1 MAARFGDMLLE
12 QRRRMGLSIQQVA
25 NTIKIRPQIIEFFET
40 GNFASMPPRGYAQ
53 GMISSYARF
62 LGLNPREVVN
72 AYFDD
77 LMAYERETSQQGG
90 RFQDAAGYVNSR
102 SSVDNGRFLM
112 VQGGRSTRYGQ
123 RPQQAGY
130 ITETGSGEE
139 IRLQRD
145 RFRSTP
151 MPEDRA
157 LPAARGVAR
166 DPRAG
171 YGDGGY
177 SDRGY
182 RGASSGRPRGG
193 YADADTTQVTPRL
206 RSQSQT
212 FSQRSSVP
220 RSGQRNYQG
229 RGELAPRSGQRNMQ
243 RQGSYRGR
251 SDNNRGRM
259 PQGAGRGGSN
269 RGRGGGRAPQNNG
282 LDPRIVYAGI
292 GAVALLLIVLIVVL
306 LRGCGSSAPESTP
319 ETPAATKT
327 TTKKSS
333 KKTESVDE
341 DTDESADE
349 STDSDA
355 AKTTA
360 KKEENEVTKV
370 KISVAKGKTAWIE
383 VKVDGKSVYGAQA
396 TGPFE
401 QEYTPESSIEIT
413 TSKPS
418 DVTVTKN
425 GEKVRYDTKTSGVAR
440 VTITVPKK
448 ETTESKDG
456 ESSDGTDGTE
466 STDGTDRTDGTD
478 AQSTDGTD
486 TATDGQTTPYSDD
499 YSYDSY

>member
-139 IRLQRD
+139 IRSQRD

-182 RGASSGRPRGG
+182 RGVSSGRPRGG

-206 RSQSQT
+206 RSQSRPY
-212 FSQRSSVP
+212 SQRSSAP

-259 PQGAGRGGSN
+259 PQGTGRGGSN
-269 RGRGGGRAPQNNG
+269 RGRGGGRAPQNNS

-319 ETPAATKT
+319 ETPVATKT

-341 DTDESADE
+341 DTDETTDE

-466 STDGTDRTDGTD
+466 STDGTDETD
-478 AQSTDGTD
+478 ARSTDGID

>member
-62 LGLNPREVVN
+62 LGLNSREVVN

-139 IRLQRD
+139 IRSQRD

-182 RGASSGRPRGG
+182 RGASAGRSRGG

-206 RSQSQT
+206 RSQSRPY
-212 FSQRSSVP
+212 SQRSSAP

-259 PQGAGRGGSN
+259 PQGTGRGGSN
-269 RGRGGGRAPQNNG
+269 RGRGGGRAPQNNS

-319 ETPAATKT
+319 ETPVATKT

-341 DTDESADE
+341 DTDETTDE

-466 STDGTDRTDGTD
+466 STDGTDETD
-478 AQSTDGTD
+478 ARSTDGTD

>member
-139 IRLQRD
+139 IRSQRD

-182 RGASSGRPRGG
+182 RGVSSGRPRGG

-206 RSQSQT
+206 RSQSRPY
-212 FSQRSSVP
+212 SQRSSAP

-259 PQGAGRGGSN
+259 PQGTGRGGSN
-269 RGRGGGRAPQNNG
+269 RGRGGGRAPQNNS

-319 ETPAATKT
+319 ETPVATKT

-341 DTDESADE
+341 
-349 STDSDA
+349 DA

-466 STDGTDRTDGTD
+466 STDGTDETD
-478 AQSTDGTD
+478 ARSTDGTD

>member
-139 IRLQRD
+139 IRSQRD

-182 RGASSGRPRGG
+182 RGVSSGRPRGG

-206 RSQSQT
+206 RSQSRPY
-212 FSQRSSVP
+212 SQRSSAP

-259 PQGAGRGGSN
+259 PQGTGRGGSN
-269 RGRGGGRAPQNNG
+269 RGRGGGRAPQNNS

-319 ETPAATKT
+319 ETPVATKT

-341 DTDESADE
+341 D
-349 STDSDA
+349 TDSDA

-466 STDGTDRTDGTD
+466 STDGTDETD
-478 AQSTDGTD
+478 ARSTDGTD

>member
-77 LMAYERETSQQGG
+77 LMAYERETSQRGG

-139 IRLQRD
+139 IRSQRD

-177 SDRGY
+177 SDRGH
-182 RGASSGRPRGG
+182 RGISTGRSRSG

-206 RSQSQT
+206 RSQPQPYG
-212 FSQRSSVP
+212 QRSSAP
-220 RSGQRNYQG
+220 RAGQRGYQG
-229 RGELAPRSGQRNMQ
+229 RGELAPRSGQCSL
-243 RQGSYRGR
+243 QGQGGYRGR
-251 SDNNRGRM
+251 SDSNRGRM
-259 PQGAGRGGSN
+259 PQGGGRSSSSRGRGGS
-269 RGRGGGRAPQNNG
+269 RTPQNNIKP
-282 LDPRIVYAGI
+282 LV
-292 GAVALLLIVLIVVL
+292 LLII
-306 LRGCGSSAPESTP
+306 
-319 ETPAATKT
+319 
-327 TTKKSS
+327 
-333 KKTESVDE
+333 
-341 DTDESADE
+341 
-349 STDSDA
+349 
-355 AKTTA
+355 
-360 KKEENEVTKV
+360 
-370 KISVAKGKTAWIE
+370 
-383 VKVDGKSVYGAQA
+383 
-396 TGPFE
+396 
-401 QEYTPESSIEIT
+401 
-413 TSKPS
+413 
-418 DVTVTKN
+418 
-425 GEKVRYDTKTSGVAR
+425 
-440 VTITVPKK
+440 
-448 ETTESKDG
+448 
-456 ESSDGTDGTE
+456 
-466 STDGTDRTDGTD
+466 
-478 AQSTDGTD
+478 
-486 TATDGQTTPYSDD
+486 
-499 YSYDSY
+499 

>member
-77 LMAYERETSQQGG
+77 LMAYERETSQRGG

-123 RPQQAGY
+123 RPPQAGY
-130 ITETGSGEE
+130 ITETGSSEE
-139 IRLQRD
+139 IRSQRD

-151 MPEDRA
+151 MPDDRA
-157 LPAARGVAR
+157 LPAARGLSR

-177 SDRGY
+177 SGRGY
-182 RGASSGRPRGG
+182 RGVSAGRSHGG

-206 RSQSQT
+206 RSQSQ
-212 FSQRSSVP
+212 SYGQRSSAP
-220 RSGQRNYQG
+220 RSDQRGYQN
-229 RGELAPRSGQRNMQ
+229 RGELAPRSGQRGSQ
-243 RQGSYRGR
+243 SQGGYRGR
-251 SDNNRGRM
+251 PDSGRGRM
-259 PQGAGRGGSN
+259 PQVNGRGGSN

-319 ETPAATKT
+319 ETPVATKT

-341 DTDESADE
+341 DTDETTDE

-355 AKTTA
+355 AKTTV

-466 STDGTDRTDGTD
+466 STDGTDGTD
-478 AQSTDGTD
+478 AQFTDGTD

>member
-139 IRLQRD
+139 IRSQRD

-182 RGASSGRPRGG
+182 RGVSSGRPRGG

-206 RSQSQT
+206 RSQSRPY
-212 FSQRSSVP
+212 SQRSSAP

-259 PQGAGRGGSN
+259 LQGTGRGGSN
-269 RGRGGGRAPQNNG
+269 RGRGGGRAPQNNS

-319 ETPAATKT
+319 ETPVATKT

-341 DTDESADE
+341 DTDETTDE

-466 STDGTDRTDGTD
+466 STDGTDETD
-478 AQSTDGTD
+478 ARSTDGTD

>member
-139 IRLQRD
+139 IRSQRD

-182 RGASSGRPRGG
+182 RGVSSGRPRGG

-206 RSQSQT
+206 RSQSRPY
-212 FSQRSSVP
+212 SQRSSAP

-259 PQGAGRGGSN
+259 PQGTGRGGSN
-269 RGRGGGRAPQNNG
+269 RGRGGGRAPQNNS

-292 GAVALLLIVLIVVL
+292 GAVVLLLIVLIVVL

-319 ETPAATKT
+319 ETPVATKT

-341 DTDESADE
+341 DTDETTDE

-466 STDGTDRTDGTD
+466 GTDGTDETD

-499 YSYDSY
+499 YSYDGY